1 MVATGAACPPTH
13 RSTDPPDC
21 DIGVSHPACE
31 NLAMIKPL
39 LLLALTALCAACAHP
54 APSPKMQT
62 DTLATRPAAA
72 QLRIATYNTSLYS
85 DEAGGL
91 IRELQG
97 DSAHA
102 RKIAA
107 VLQRVRPDLVLLNEF
122 DFDPEHRAADL
133 FQQRY
138 LQVAQPGGGE
148 ALRYPYRYLAP
159 VNTGVPSGLDLD
171 NNGSAG
177 GEGRAR
183 GNDAWGYGLH
193 PGQYGMLVLSRYPID
208 AQAVR
213 SFQLLK
219 WSALP
224 GALRPIDPA
233 SKTSYYSDAIWAQLR
248 LSSKSHWDVPVRT
261 PVGVVHALV
270 SHPTPPVFDCA
281 EKRNAARNHDELQL
295 WRAYL
300 DNAPDSQRWL
310 CDDKGGCGGL
320 AADARFVILG
330 DLNNDPVDGAGRH
343 EAIRALIHHP
353 RVLQYPTPHSDG
365 GPEKT
370 AEYAALGIAHS
381 GDPHQVTGDFGPQ
394 AGTMRLDYVLP
405 SRQFTLIGS
414 GIFWPASNAPEA
426 AIADGSDHHA
436 VWIDLAE

>member
-1 MVATGAACPPTH
+1 M
-13 RSTDPPDC
+13 
-21 DIGVSHPACE
+21 SHAACE
-31 NLAMIKPL
+31 NSAMIRPV
-39 LLLALTALCAACAHP
+39 LLLALAALCTACAHRT
-54 APSPKMQT
+54 APTGQS
-62 DTLATRPAAA
+62 AASTTA
-72 QLRIATYNTSLYS
+72 APLRIATYNTSLYS

-91 IRELQG
+91 VRELQG

-122 DFDPEHRAADL
+122 DFDPAHRAADL

-138 LQVAQPGGGE
+138 LQVAQPGGGD
-148 ALRYPYRYLAP
+148 ALAYPYRYLAP

-171 NNGSAG
+171 NNGTVG
-177 GEGRAR
+177 GDGRSR

-193 PGQYGMLVLSRYPID
+193 PGQYGVLVLSRYPID

-224 GALRPIDPA
+224 GALRPVDPA
-233 SKTSYYSDAIWAQLR
+233 TQRPFYNDAIWAQLR

-261 PVGVVHALV
+261 PLGVVHALV
-270 SHPTPPVFDCA
+270 SHPTPPVFDGA

-300 DNAPDSQRWL
+300 DNAADTTRWL
-310 CDDKGGCGGL
+310 CDDQGRCGGL
-320 AADARFVILG
+320 ERDAHFVILG
-330 DLNNDPVDGAGRH
+330 DLNNDPIDGAGRH
-343 EAIRALIHHP
+343 EAIRALINHP
-353 RVLQYPTPHSDG
+353 RVLQYPTPVSAG

-370 AEYAALGIAHS
+370 AEYAAQGIAHT

-405 SRQFTLIGS
+405 SHQFTLAGS
-414 GIFWPASNAPEA
+414 GIFWPASSSPDA

-436 VWIDLAE
+436 VWVDVAVK

>member
-1 MVATGAACPPTH
+1 
-13 RSTDPPDC
+13 
-21 DIGVSHPACE
+21 
-31 NLAMIKPL
+31 MIKPL
-39 LLLALTALCAACAHP
+39 LLLALTALCAACAHR
-54 APSPKMQT
+54 APSPMT
-62 DTLATRPAAA
+62 HSDTLAARPAAA
-72 QLRIATYNTSLYS
+72 TLRIATYNTSLYS

-138 LQVAQPGGGE
+138 LLVAQPGGGE

-171 NNGSAG
+171 NNGSIG

-208 AQAVR
+208 VQAVR

-233 SKTSYYSDAIWAQLR
+233 SKTSYYSNAIWAQLR

-261 PVGVVHALV
+261 PLGVVHALV
-270 SHPTPPVFDCA
+270 SHPTPPVFDGA

-295 WRAYL
+295 WCAYL
-300 DNAPDSQRWL
+300 DNAPESQRWL
-310 CDDKGGCGGL
+310 CDDKGNCGGL
-320 AADARFVILG
+320 DSDARFVILG

-343 EAIRALIHHP
+343 AAIRALINHP
-353 RVLQYPTPHSDG
+353 RVLQYPTPRSEG

-405 SRQFTLIGS
+405 SHQFTLIGS
-414 GIFWPASNAPEA
+414 GIFWPASSAPEA

-436 VWIDLAE
+436 VWVDVAGN

>member
-1 MVATGAACPPTH
+1 M
-13 RSTDPPDC
+13 
-21 DIGVSHPACE
+21 SHPACD

-39 LLLALTALCAACAHP
+39 LLLALTALCAACTHR
-54 APSPKMQT
+54 T
-62 DTLATRPAAA
+62 ATPAATADTASGQASPA

-91 IRELQG
+91 VRELQG

-122 DFDPEHRAADL
+122 DFDPDHRAAEL

-148 ALRYPYRYLAP
+148 PLRYPYRYLAP

-171 NNGSAG
+171 NSGSVG
-177 GEGRAR
+177 GDGRNR
-183 GNDAWGYGLH
+183 GNDAWGFGLH

-224 GALRPIDPA
+224 GALRPIDPTTR
-233 SKTSYYSDAIWAQLR
+233 TSFYSDAIWAQLR

-261 PVGVVHALV
+261 PQGVVHALV
-270 SHPTPPVFDCA
+270 SHPTPPVFDGA
-281 EKRNAARNHDELQL
+281 EKRNAARNHDELAL

-300 DNAPDSQRWL
+300 DNAADSTRWL
-310 CDDKGGCGGL
+310 CDDKGTCGGL
-320 AADARFVILG
+320 PADARFVILG
-330 DLNNDPVDGAGRH
+330 DLNNDPIDGAGRH
-343 EAIRALIHHP
+343 EAIRALVHHP
-353 RVLQYPTPHSDG
+353 RVLQYPTPRSEG
-365 GPEKT
+365 GAEKT
-370 AEYAALGIAHS
+370 AEYAARGIAHT

-405 SRQFTLIGS
+405 SHQFTLVGS
-414 GIFWPASNAPEA
+414 GIFWPAGTTADA

-436 VWIDLAE
+436 VWVDVGW

>member
-1 MVATGAACPPTH
+1 
-13 RSTDPPDC
+13 
-21 DIGVSHPACE
+21 
-31 NLAMIKPL
+31 MIKPL
-39 LLLALTALCAACAHP
+39 LLLALTALCAACAHR
-54 APSPKMQT
+54 APSPMT
-62 DTLATRPAAA
+62 HSDTLAARPAAA
-72 QLRIATYNTSLYS
+72 TLRIATYNTSLYS

-171 NNGSAG
+171 NNGSIG

-248 LSSKSHWDVPVRT
+248 LSSKSHWDVPVHTRL
-261 PVGVVHALV
+261 GVVHALV
-270 SHPTPPVFDCA
+270 SHPTPPVFDGA

-300 DNAPDSQRWL
+300 DNAPESQRWL
-310 CDDKGGCGGL
+310 CDDKGSCGGL
-320 AADARFVILG
+320 DSDARFVILG
-330 DLNNDPVDGAGRH
+330 DLNNDPVDGAGH
-343 EAIRALIHHP
+343 HAAIRALINHP
-353 RVLQYPTPHSDG
+353 RVLQYPTPRSEG

-405 SRQFTLIGS
+405 SHQFTLIGS
-414 GIFWPASNAPEA
+414 GIFWPASSAPEA

-436 VWIDLAE
+436 VWVDVAGN

>member
-1 MVATGAACPPTH
+1 
-13 RSTDPPDC
+13 
-21 DIGVSHPACE
+21 
-31 NLAMIKPL
+31 MIRPL
-39 LLLALTALCAACAHP
+39 LLLALTALCAACTHRTP
-54 APSPKMQT
+54 A
-62 DTLATRPAAA
+62 LAATSDSATGDPVPT

-91 IRELQG
+91 VRELQG

-122 DFDPEHRAADL
+122 DFDPDHRAADL

-138 LQVAQPGGGE
+138 LQIAQPGGGE
-148 ALRYPYRYLAP
+148 PLRYPYRYLAP

-171 NNGSAG
+171 SNGTVG
-177 GEGRAR
+177 GDGRSR

-208 AQAVR
+208 AQSVR

-224 GALRPIDPA
+224 GALRPLDPGTGR
-233 SKTSYYSDAIWAQLR
+233 SFYSDAIWSQLR
-248 LSSKSHWDVPVRT
+248 LSSKSHWDMPVRT
-261 PVGVVHALV
+261 PLGVVHALV
-270 SHPTPPVFDCA
+270 SHPTPPVFDGA
-281 EKRNAARNHDELQL
+281 EKRNAARNHDELAL

-300 DNAPDSQRWL
+300 DNAADSKRWL
-310 CDDKGGCGGL
+310 CDDKGICGGL
-320 AADARFVILG
+320 AADAHFVILG
-330 DLNNDPVDGAGRH
+330 DLNNDPIDGAGRH
-343 EAIRALIHHP
+343 DAIRALINHP
-353 RVLQYPTPHSDG
+353 SVLQYPTPRSDG
-365 GPEKT
+365 GAEKT
-370 AEYAALGIAHS
+370 AEYAAQGIVHT

-405 SRQFTLIGS
+405 SHQFTLIGS
-414 GIFWPASNAPEA
+414 GIFWPASTAPEA

-436 VWIDLAE
+436 VWVDVGL